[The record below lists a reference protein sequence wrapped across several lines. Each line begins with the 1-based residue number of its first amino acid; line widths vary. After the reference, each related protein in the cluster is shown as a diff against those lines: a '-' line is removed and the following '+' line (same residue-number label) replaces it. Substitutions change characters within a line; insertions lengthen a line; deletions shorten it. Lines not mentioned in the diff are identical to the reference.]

1 MRRIIT
7 ALAALFLFLV
17 PWAMAEEDAVFID
30 RITRPDAE
38 PEFIFPEDAELFQ
51 VIFPNL
57 QEADCAL
64 LISGDDTVMIDCSTR
79 GYAYRVV
86 NMLKQ
91 LGIEEIDLILN
102 THPHSDHLLG
112 LQHIASAVNVKE
124 IAFCFPAD
132 ASVHMVE
139 VLEVARRQGI
149 DVSWYE
155 DEARFPVGDGFI
167 DVWLKG
173 DEDWNLNE
181 RSAQMRVQFGER
193 TALFTADALE
203 KTMQRLVEVIP
214 PELLDCDWM
223 KHPHH
228 GLEPLNDAFLE
239 AVSPEFVVITHQQG
253 DKTFKTRAFLLQ
265 REVPFAFTYN
275 AFLSFTTDGRV
286 WLAEKIPVRPYSGK

>member
-1 MRRIIT
+1 LRRIIT
-7 ALAALFLFLV
+7 ALAAFFLFFA
-17 PWAMAEEDAVFID
+17 PGAMAEEKTVFID

-38 PEFIFPEDAELFQ
+38 SEFAFPDDAELFQ

-86 NMLKQ
+86 NMLGQ

-102 THPHSDHLLG
+102 THPHNDHLLG
-112 LQHIASAVNVKE
+112 LDQIASAVHVKE

-132 ASVHMVE
+132 ETVHMAAA
-139 VLEVARRQGI
+139 LEVAQRHGI
-149 DVSWYE
+149 DVSWYG
-155 DEARFPVGDGFI
+155 DGDRFPVGNGFI

-203 KTMQRLVEVIP
+203 KTMQRLIEVIP
-214 PELLDCDWM
+214 SEELDCDWM

-239 AVSPEFVVITHQQG
+239 AVSPEFVVITHQNC
-253 DKTFKTRAFLLQ
+253 DATFKTRAFLLQ
-265 REVPFAFTYN
+265 REIPFAFTYN
-275 AFLSFTTDGRV
+275 TFLSFTTDGGV